1 MKKLDAGFFNKDRI
15 LETIESGHS
24 DESIDGVGKKK
35 FSVSTLTMSHR
46 QVIEADD
53 YESIGAG

>member
-1 MKKLDAGFFNKDRI
+1 MSDDAQELGN
-15 LETIESGHS
+15 L
-24 DESIDGVGKKK
+24 KKK

-46 QVIEADD
+46 QMHEADD